1 MVFIKNKKRRVRKMP
16 SFGKMDASRKE
27 IFSQS
32 EELTADRLLE
42 VEMDRLGE
50 IESALSAK
58 KRLTGG
64 DNYSPNRKQY
74 QGHLSAA
81 RIVLYCGGN
90 RAGKSTFG
98 AMEIYY
104 AMTKRYPEWYPARK
118 RFSGAVRAVVSATSF
133 GVVMRVVEPK
143 LTSLFPRGEYSVKRT
158 AQGFPSQYKFKD
170 GSILDVLTLE
180 MDLMAFQGAD
190 WDLAWLDEPQS
201 KPKFLGI
208 TRGLVDR
215 RGRMLIT
222 FTPLTEPWMKEDL
235 ADQADGKHIDLIT
248 VDIRDNM
255 KNVDGDNI
263 LTEEAIKEFES
274 TMPDEY
280 RETMLH
286 GKFFHLRGA
295 IYQEFGDEH
304 IKTFEYDKKSPVIC
318 VCDPHDRVPHH
329 VIWAFLDRDNDIFVD
344 YEMVTHMELPDL
356 AAAILRVE
364 KERGYNMK
372 KRLIDPNFGRKPAKV
387 GTNLSV
393 MRELAKWGCG
403 FYEAND
409 NIELGHMTV
418 REYLHYDRTKEIS
431 AINKPKLFFC
441 RERCGFTIKSMRNL
455 QYEDWVG
462 KTAGEKDPK
471 EVEKDKENHGAD
483 CVRYLVIGQPRYS
496 VREPT
501 PELSEAPY

>member
-1 MVFIKNKKRRVRKMP
+1 MVWPKRKIRRARKMP
-16 SFGKMDASRKE
+16 GVNKTRISAIVR
-27 IFSQS
+27 S
-32 EELTADRLLE
+32 EELSSERLLE

-50 IESALSAK
+50 IEQALSAK

-64 DNYSPNRKQY
+64 DNYSPNRKQH

-98 AMEIYY
+98 AMEIFY
-104 AMTKRYPEWYPARK
+104 AMTKRYPDWYPLRK

-133 GVVMRVVEPK
+133 GVVMRVIEPK
-143 LTSLFPRGEYSVKRT
+143 LASLLPRGEYSVKRT

-170 GSILDVLTLE
+170 GSTLDVLTLE
-180 MDLMAFQGAD
+180 MDTTAYESAD
-190 WDLAWLDEPQS
+190 WDLAWMDEPQA
-201 KPKFLGI
+201 KAKYQAIL
-208 TRGLVDR
+208 RGLVDR

-235 ADQADGKHIDLIT
+235 ADRADGKTIDLIQ
-248 VDIRDNM
+248 VDMRDNM
-255 KNVDGDNI
+255 INLAGTQI
-263 LTEEAIKEFES
+263 LSKEAIDEFEAEI
-274 TMPDEY
+274 PDDVK
-280 RETMLH
+280 ETRLH

-304 IKTFEYDKKSPVIC
+304 IKTFSYDNKSPVIC

-329 VIWAFLDRDNDIFVD
+329 VIWAFLDRDNDLFVD
-344 YEMVTHMELPDL
+344 YELITHAELPDL
-356 AAAILRVE
+356 AKQILKIE
-364 KERGYNMK
+364 KERKYVMK

-393 MRELAKWGCG
+393 MKELARWGCS

-418 REYLHYDRTKEIS
+418 REYLHFDRAKEIS

-501 PELSEAPY
+501 PDLSESPY